1 MKPIKKRKSVGKIIA
16 IIILVILVAIIAAAC
31 AGVTWYRANLRAAN
45 PDDSTLVDFAVAE
58 GATTTNIAQNLE
70 DKGLIRSALAF
81 RLYMRLEAQDKNLK
95 SGSYQ
100 FSSNM
105 TVAEIVEKLHE
116 GAKRQTFHITFL
128 PGGTLA
134 AARERL
140 QNAGYQDNEITAAF
154 TKNYDHPLLAGK
166 PAENSLEGYIYGDTY
181 EFYVGASVS
190 DILTATFDKMYKDI
204 QDNGL
209 IAKFQANGLNLY
221 QAITLASIVQG
232 EAGSLSDDMPKVAQI
247 FYNRLNSNTPL
258 GSDIIIGY
266 YADRQNPNRSK
277 TDMSYLNTTP
287 CPWNSRKCVGLPPN
301 PVNNPGIKALNAVAN
316 PDKDY
321 VGYWYFLTGD
331 DGKMYY
337 ARTEA
342 EHNSNKQ
349 YCPKLC
355 GIL

>member
-1 MKPIKKRKSVGKIIA
+1 MS
-16 IIILVILVAIIAAAC
+16 
-31 AGVTWYRANLRAAN
+31 
-45 PDDSTLVDFAVAE
+45 
-58 GATTTNIAQNLE
+58 
-70 DKGLIRSALAF
+70 
-81 RLYMRLEAQDKNLK
+81 
-95 SGSYQ
+95 
-100 FSSNM
+100 
-105 TVAEIVEKLHE
+105 
-116 GAKRQTFHITFL
+116 
-128 PGGTLA
+128 
-134 AARERL
+134 
-140 QNAGYQDNEITAAF
+140 
-154 TKNYDHPLLAGK
+154 
-166 PAENSLEGYIYGDTY
+166 
-181 EFYVGASVS
+181 SVS